1 MTTGNSATRRR
12 TVWSGLGLLVAVAVI
27 ALTWGFTG
35 SDNSGHEQSTGRAA
49 VGTTSAQVPDVPD
62 HVMATMALIDAGD
75 WPEAADAPGTRGG
88 GVFRNNEGLLPD
100 FDSQGRPISYQEWD
114 VNPKEPGQSR
124 DAERI
129 VTGSDG
135 SAWYTDDHY
144 RSFVPIR
151 GPDQ

>member
-12 TVWSGLGLLVAVAVI
+12 TVWSGLGLLVVVAVI

-35 SDNSGHEQSTGRAA
+35 SDNSGQEQSTGRAA
-49 VGTTSAQVPDVPD
+49 VGTTSAQSAGVPD
-62 HVMATMALIDAGD
+62 HVMATLALIDAGD

-114 VNPKEPGQSR
+114 VNPKEPGRSR